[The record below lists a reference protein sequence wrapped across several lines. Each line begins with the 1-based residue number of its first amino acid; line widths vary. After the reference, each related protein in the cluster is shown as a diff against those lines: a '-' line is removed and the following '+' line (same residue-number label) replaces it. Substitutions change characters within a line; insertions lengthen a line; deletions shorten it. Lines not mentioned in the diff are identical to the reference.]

1 MLCKTY
7 STVHRIKAGICFSG
21 RRSSVVGALSLW
33 CAYLDLTKCE
43 SSLSPLTPVSLGL
56 AFLFQCGVLLW
67 QLSSAFLFGVEP
79 WSSKFSRA
87 RVYHLYSVKER
98 ECLQSKWQHKVE
110 SWQDQTLSLH
120 WLAITLAWNLSF
132 LGLVECYCLV
142 NCCLLCQKRE
152 KNQQVKEQVS
162 LKRCCSKY
170 SYSFSVPREHTLL
183 CLSPLV
189 LRHIRDTAGGSGR
202 GCAEGVWPPQPP
214 SPCHPW
220 FPGSRQLQP
229 DSRASPSAAVWLFC
243 HRLTMEEDAM

>member
-21 RRSSVVGALSLW
+21 RTSSVVGALSLW

-110 SWQDQTLSLH
+110 SWQDQTLSLR

-132 LGLVECYCLV
+132 LGLAEYCCLV

-152 KNQQVKEQVS
+152 KISKLKGKFHLKDVAVSILRTSLYHGNTPCCVFPPLYWGISGTQQVARGGVVQRVYGHPSHPVRVTPGS
-162 LKRCCSKY
+162 LGAG
-170 SYSFSVPREHTLL
+170 SYSPTHVHP
-183 CLSPLV
+183 PLQQS
-189 LRHIRDTAGGSGR
+189 GSF
-202 GCAEGVWPPQPP
+202 VT
-214 SPCHPW
+214 
-220 FPGSRQLQP
+220 
-229 DSRASPSAAVWLFC
+229 D
-243 HRLTMEEDAM
+243 